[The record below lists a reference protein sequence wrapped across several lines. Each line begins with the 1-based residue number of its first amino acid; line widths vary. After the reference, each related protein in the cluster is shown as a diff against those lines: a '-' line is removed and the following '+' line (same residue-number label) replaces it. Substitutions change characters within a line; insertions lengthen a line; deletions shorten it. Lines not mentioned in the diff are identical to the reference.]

1 MQFKVY
7 ISRSHRP
14 ILVIFTDSVLW
25 ELNTWVPF
33 NPAKHLMNFPPEP
46 ISWVLHW
53 SHIQVF
59 STARAG
65 ATSNYFHE
73 NLNKKVGG
81 EGEGRGEINDI
92 KVNLLTKIED
102 IIYYSMFG
110 S

>member
-1 MQFKVY
+1 M
-7 ISRSHRP
+7 
-14 ILVIFTDSVLW
+14 
-25 ELNTWVPF
+25 
-33 NPAKHLMNFPPEP
+33 
-46 ISWVLHW
+46 
-53 SHIQVF
+53 F